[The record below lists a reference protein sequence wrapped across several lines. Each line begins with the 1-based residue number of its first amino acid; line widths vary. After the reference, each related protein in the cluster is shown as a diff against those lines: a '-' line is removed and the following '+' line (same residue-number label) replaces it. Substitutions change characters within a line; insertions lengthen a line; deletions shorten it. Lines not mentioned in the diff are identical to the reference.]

1 MKANKNNKMGIISSK
16 TIDKSKD
23 KNINKNKV
31 KSKKDHETQETQ
43 DQITNYSSNLD
54 SESTSNLE
62 KIPNYNNRNISIYLI
77 KNIFSFIDKQTI
89 FNKKYLYL
97 NKQLFGLFNLK
108 AIQVKIDNTHEIGG
122 TDWMDT
128 VYCEYDFEQICKEKS
143 IGKNTLKNIFFE
155 IESKDQGWAS
165 VNESSSFVILRIVEK
180 ANIKIVLKSR
190 ILIKNFAEPS
200 FKQTNINLKVLL
212 KDEFK
217 DYVDLLTNKD
227 SLLQIV
233 GKSEYPGWLCYI
245 RKCNAKL
252 NLLDI
257 NH

>member
-1 MKANKNNKMGIISSK
+1 MGIFSSK
-16 TIDKSKD
+16 TIDKNKD
-23 KNINKNKV
+23 ENNNKIKV
-31 KSKKDHETQETQ
+31 KSKNDQETRETQ
-43 DQITNYSSNLD
+43 DQITTYTSNLD
-54 SESTSNLE
+54 SELTSNLE
-62 KIPNYNNRNISIYLI
+62 NIPNYNNRKISIYLI
-77 KNIFSFIDKQTI
+77 KNIFSFIDKQTL

-97 NKQLFGLFNLK
+97 NKQLYDLFNLK

-122 TDWMDT
+122 TEWMDT

-155 IESKDQGWAS
+155 IESKDQGQATAY
-165 VNESSSFVILRIVEK
+165 ESSSYVILRIVEK
-180 ANIKIVLKSR
+180 ANVKNVLKGT
-190 ILIKNFAEPS
+190 ILVKNFKDQS
-200 FKQTNINLKVLL
+200 YKQTKIDLKVLL

-217 DYVDLLTNKD
+217 DYFDLLTNKD
-227 SLLQIV
+227 TLLQIV
-233 GKSEYPGWLCYI
+233 GKSEYPGWLCFI